1 MLAAGLEG
9 IEKKYKCPE
18 AVEPNIYKME
28 MSERESRGLVALPG
42 NLFQATAEAE
52 KSALVKEALG
62 EHIFTRF
69 LINKNKEWED
79 YRIRITSHEIKKYLP
94 IL

>member
-1 MLAAGLEG
+1 M
-9 IEKKYKCPE
+9 
-18 AVEPNIYKME
+18 
-28 MSERESRGLVALPG
+28 ALPG
-42 NLFQATAEAE
+42 NLFQAISETE

-62 EHIFTRF
+62 DHIFTRF
-69 LINKNKEWED
+69 LINKKKEWED